1 MGFQEAT
8 TTCLR
13 KYFTFSG
20 RAVRSEYW
28 YFVLFCFLGSLLL
41 GGVDMM
47 VFDTGM
53 EDLGLISSLFSL
65 ATIIPGISACS
76 RRLHDIGRS
85 GWWQLLLLVPLI
97 GVIILIYWLSKSGEG
112 ENKYGPVP
120 VGGAAALSV

>member
-28 YFVLFCFLGSLLL
+28 YFALFCFLGSLLL

-47 VFDTGM
+47 VFDSEIG
-53 EDLGLISSLFSL
+53 DLELFSSLFSL

-97 GVIILIYWLSKSGEG
+97 GVIILIYWLCKSGEG
-112 ENKYGPVP
+112 DNDYGPVP
-120 VGGAAALSV
+120 AGGAALSV